1 MLFFERTNSM
11 LNIKPTILTGQKVR
25 LEPLQPA
32 HAADLFQATQEDPDL
47 WKYMLAGQPRSL
59 AEMERLIAV
68 TLHDQEAGVCLP
80 FAIIDRARGNA
91 VGETRFLNIQPQDRG
106 LEIGST
112 WLAPSVQRTGTNTEC
127 KYLLLSHAF
136 EDLGAIRVQLKT
148 HHLNL
153 RSQRAIERLGAVKE
167 GTLRNHMIMP
177 DGSYRHSVY
186 YSIIADEWPRV
197 KARLAASMQSYA

>member
-1 MLFFERTNSM
+1 MLTR
-11 LNIKPTILTGQKVR
+11 
-25 LEPLQPA
+25 
-32 HAADLFQATQEDPDL
+32 
-47 WKYMLAGQPRSL
+47 QPRSL
-59 AEMERLIAV
+59 VEMERLVAT
-68 TLHDQEAGVCLP
+68 TLQSQQAGICLP
-80 FAIIDRARGNA
+80 FAIIDRTRESA
-91 VGETRFLNIQPQDRG
+91 VGETRFLNILPQDRG

-112 WLAPSVQRTGTNTEC
+112 WLAPAAQRTGINTEC

-136 EDLGAIRVQLKT
+136 EELGAIRVQLKT

-186 YSIIADEWPRV
+186 YSIISAEWPRV
-197 KARLAASMQSYA
+197 KAGLEASPRCAS